1 MNAGDG
7 GRRPVGPGRLPEPH
21 ALPEDQG
28 ESAEQRFLAALDPL
42 LTAIGGE
49 LVDPLEAGE
58 DDVPLCWDG
67 VTVAAVRLPLLS
79 DSLDH
84 LLDDLRRRHG
94 RPLAELDRRTK
105 QRIVSGLEQR
115 GAFALRHGV
124 EKVAGALGVSRFT
137 VYNYLNRTPGG

>member
-1 MNAGDG
+1 M
-7 GRRPVGPGRLPEPH
+7 
-21 ALPEDQG
+21 
-28 ESAEQRFLAALDPL
+28 AALGPL

-49 LVDPLEAGE
+49 LVDPTEAGE
-58 DDVPLCWDG
+58 DDVPLHWDG
-67 VTVAAVRLPLLS
+67 ATVAAVRLPLLS

-105 QRIVSGLEQR
+105 QRIVRSLEQR

-124 EKVAGALGVSRFT
+124 ETVAAALGVSRFT
-137 VYNYLNRTPGG
+137 VYNYLNYVSERRAEARGDEGGSRRDG